1 MIVSY
6 NLKRQTF
13 YTWYYQNRTKEQIA
27 AFLSPYL
34 MNIVNKDV
42 AFNLQ
47 DLLDD
52 VGVVPSYILENYP
65 TSTKANMEVDVKFIN
80 LV

>member
-1 MIVSY
+1 
-6 NLKRQTF
+6 
-13 YTWYYQNRTKEQIA
+13 
-27 AFLSPYL
+27 

-65 TSTKANMEVDVKFIN
+65 TSTKANMEVDVKFIK

>member
-1 MIVSY
+1 
-6 NLKRQTF
+6 
-13 YTWYYQNRTKEQIA
+13 
-27 AFLSPYL
+27 